1 MCHFGNK
8 VSEWIE
14 EHHASRDTTQTNSYK
29 PNPYLKQIEQP
40 DFGQRISPIALQS
53 VLESEIEKVSGEIE
67 SLLGELGHLS
77 DVSDRESLTPSPRT
91 NMVVQR
97 QQEQQDFAGSLQ
109 RKQVLDLTSQSQD
122 IRQHLTMDSQ
132 QKPTVANLHQLD
144 QQVINRPQTVNN
156 SHRQDITSVSSDDT
170 PNDHVLHFSPR
181 VQHGMPYRQQ
191 DQQEA
196 SRLQQASP
204 AHYRLVNSNSPVIQQ
219 RGIYPPETPSVECV
233 KQFQPPIQQDN
244 YHRQLQF
251 KEYDTVIPSTNK
263 YQVGTNNIQSGV
275 NRVQPPT
282 LQSQS
287 YEPSPQQVLKPQIG
301 SINQPQGVN
310 RVQQPMLPVKK
321 GVQIAITGT
330 KPTPT
335 SSPASTWG
343 QQLCTTNTTTKIQ
356 LLHRF
361 PLPQQQLHQQQPA
374 YQQPRYQPPN
384 FVPRTQPPTT
394 IGHPTSMFQPP
405 RYNVPSYWSA
415 YTFSRPPDISN
426 YQPQSHTLPVQQ
438 QQPPI
443 IRSTTSYITTNRQQD
458 ERSTIVIITRD
469 KRRRDP
475 GRYYT
480 ADSDTS
486 DASPYRQTRKRRRSA
501 PAYLSD
507 HSHRAFSPM
516 RSARTSPAYSRHS
529 SRRSLTARESQTE
542 SETDSGHS
550 RSQSKKNKKIAKRQ
564 FLSSIPKTLRYNGK
578 CNWKAFYTK
587 FSGYAKI
594 AEWTDEQKREQ
605 LCWCLDDAAI
615 SVIQKP
621 GKPEHESSSEKPGN
635 SPVVLGV
642 GSSKSSM
649 DTRLSRIEE
658 HIERI
663 MSTVTSLAQ
672 EKICQRGNQSKS
684 EVTKPRQQI

>member
-1 MCHFGNK
+1 M
-8 VSEWIE
+8 
-14 EHHASRDTTQTNSYK
+14 DT
-29 PNPYLKQIEQP
+29 
-40 DFGQRISPIALQS
+40 
-53 VLESEIEKVSGEIE
+53 
-67 SLLGELGHLS
+67 
-77 DVSDRESLTPSPRT
+77 
-91 NMVVQR
+91 
-97 QQEQQDFAGSLQ
+97 QQE
-109 RKQVLDLTSQSQD
+109 
-122 IRQHLTMDSQ
+122 
-132 QKPTVANLHQLD
+132 PPVANLQKID
-144 QQVINRPQTVNN
+144 QQVINRPQPVNN

-196 SRLQQASP
+196 GRLQQASP

-321 GVQIAITGT
+321 GVQMQQQVQSLHQRLAQLQLGVNSYAQ
-330 KPTPT
+330 PTQQQNPT
-335 SSPASTWG
+335 TAPVS
-343 QQLCTTNTTTKIQ
+343 
-356 LLHRF
+356 
-361 PLPQQQLHQQQPA
+361 LPQQQLHQQQPA

-384 FVPRTQPPTT
+384 FVPGTQPPTT

-405 RYNVPSYWSA
+405 RIGPPPQEPSQYLNHQNMSSIS
-415 YTFSRPPDISN
+415 YPVMGQPTFSGPPDISN

-438 QQPPI
+438 QQPPSSGAPPLHSNQPSA
-443 IRSTTSYITTNRQQD
+443 RRKEYDSDYHERQ
-458 ERSTIVIITRD
+458 
-469 KRRRDP
+469 RRRDP

-486 DASPYRQTRKRRRSA
+486 DASPYRQTRNKRRSA
-501 PAYLSD
+501 PAYMSD

-529 SRRSLTARESQTE
+529 SRRGLTARESQSE

-550 RSQSKKNKKIAKRQ
+550 RSQSKKNKKIEKRQ

-578 CNWKAFYTK
+578 GNWKAFYTK

-605 LCWCLDDAAI
+605 LCWCLDDAASEYYTLMLDNNKSATFTKII
-615 SVIQKP
+615 SNMNKRFGHQEL
-621 GKPEHESSSEKPGN
+621 PE
-635 SPVVLGV
+635 
-642 GSSKSSM
+642 
-649 DTRLSRIEE
+649 
-658 HIERI
+658 
-663 MSTVTSLAQ
+663 TSQVQFQTSAQ
-672 EKICQRGNQSKS
+672 G
-684 EVTKPRQQI
+684 